1 MNKLIKLRKKIDKI
15 DSNLIKIM
23 AKRLKVTEKVKIFKL
38 KNKLPLENKNR
49 ELEIMNKNI
58 KLGEKLNLNSK
69 LIKIIL
75 SHIIK
80 EAKKQ

>member
-1 MNKLIKLRKKIDKI
+1 
-15 DSNLIKIM
+15 M

-38 KNKLPLENKNR
+38 KNKLPLETKNR